1 MSLPGAG
8 LSMIQSI
15 TINAGRSHHGGTPT
29 HTLTRHSDCRIGPSE
44 SSRVESPASFHRS
57 PFSLSRHERR
67 IQPVLAG
74 CGKTRL
80 MPEMPKGSSLR
91 RRCTIASGCS
101 KRPDFSPTQPRRLCH
116 PTALSLPRQPLDPG
130 TRRSAGKA
138 AASEEARRYGPHFVG
153 PFALIIGLGERK
165 SPSSDSDSRRLSLS
179 L

>member
-101 KRPDFSPTQPRRLCH
+101 KRPS
-116 PTALSLPRQPLDPG
+116 S
-130 TRRSAGKA
+130 KA
-138 AASEEARRYGPHFVG
+138 AASEEARRYVPHFVG
-153 PFALIIGLGERK
+153 PFARAIDLGEGK